1 MWASQCKV
9 ALSSVTLLMFA
20 LLKKISISS
29 YWWFI
34 RLCRLEH
41 WHWESY
47 SEEQCFL
54 WLQLHLLL
62 SQPHLHNIQMHQK
75 FFKKNINWKHRI
87 LKRVKV
93 TKNGNPKPLIVI
105 SISLN
110 SWPSS
115 YRRFPTND
123 RVYYNSIV
131 LHYNIIIGRFVNHKE
146 HYKLIYITLISTSSK
161 IMQLISLTPGP
172 TRTFAEIDTFGPI
185 LFQGQF
191 KI

>member
-1 MWASQCKV
+1 MQSFCFIDSFCILKSWYKVIIMWAAQCKV

-29 YWWFI
+29 SWWFI

-62 SQPHLHNIQMHQK
+62 SQPHLHNTHKCIRL
-75 FFKKNINWKHRI
+75 KKNIYWKTQDLFR
-87 LKRVKV
+87 KRMKV
-93 TKNGNPKPLIVI
+93 AKNGNPKPLIVI
-105 SISLN
+105 STSLN

-115 YRRFPTND
+115 YGRFPTND
-123 RVYYNSIV
+123 RVYNNSIV
-131 LHYNIIIGRFVNHKE
+131 LH
-146 HYKLIYITLISTSSK
+146 
-161 IMQLISLTPGP
+161 
-172 TRTFAEIDTFGPI
+172 
-185 LFQGQF
+185 
-191 KI
+191 